1 MFDLT
6 QPFFWYKLIF
16 MAELLLSEGLLVYP
30 LRRRRNFIFRAVL
43 CVFGCFLVA
52 FLLPIF
58 FSWWWISILF
68 LLLFA
73 VSLGA
78 LAICF
83 DENFFILLFCAIL
96 AYTVQHFAYNI
107 YSYLVEIFGVQAS
120 NVYEEQFTPIMY
132 NKITAFIEV
141 AVYAITYWFA
151 WAFIYRSV
159 RLQSELKIQRQYLLP
174 FVAVALFLDIV
185 LNALVVYGLHEIG
198 NKVIRTVI
206 FLYSLIGS
214 VFSIGLMLL
223 MIGKGAA
230 ENEKHLLEMMW
241 NKDKKTFEM
250 CQSSIEIINL
260 KAHDLKHQIHNLR
273 HTGEIDEQELTEI
286 ATAID
291 IYDNK
296 VETGN
301 KALDVVLSETMLTCK
316 RSNIRF
322 VHFVDG
328 DCLKTLSSGEIYSLF
343 GNALSNAVEA
353 TQPVKDAERIIRL
366 TVRREFDFISI
377 HVDNPFV
384 TEPKFG
390 ADGLPKTI
398 KADVDFHGFGMRS
411 MKMLAEKHGGT
422 LTCTICE
429 NIFNL
434 NILLLH

>member
-30 LRRRRNFIFRAVL
+30 LRRRRNFMLRVVL
-43 CVFGCFLVA
+43 CILGCFLVA

-96 AYTVQHFAYNI
+96 SYTVQHFAYNI

-132 NKITAFIEV
+132 NTATAFIEI

-185 LNALVVYGLHEIG
+185 LNALVVYGLHEVG

-230 ENEKHLLEMMW
+230 ENEKHLLEVMW

-273 HTGEIDEQELTEI
+273 HTGEIDERELTEI

-291 IYDNK
+291 VYDNK

-328 DCLKTLSSGEIYSLF
+328 DCLQTLSSGEIYSLF

-353 TQPVKDAERIIRL
+353 TQAVKDAERVIRL

-398 KADVDFHGFGMRS
+398 KADVNFHGFGMHS
-411 MKMLAEKHGGT
+411 MKTLAEKHGGT

>member
-1 MFDLT
+1 ML
-6 QPFFWYKLIF
+6 
-16 MAELLLSEGLLVYP
+16 
-30 LRRRRNFIFRAVL
+30 FR
-43 CVFGCFLVA
+43 
-52 FLLPIF
+52 
-58 FSWWWISILF
+58 S
-68 LLLFA
+68 
-73 VSLGA
+73 
-78 LAICF
+78 
-83 DENFFILLFCAIL
+83 
-96 AYTVQHFAYNI
+96 
-107 YSYLVEIFGVQAS
+107 
-120 NVYEEQFTPIMY
+120 
-132 NKITAFIEV
+132 
-141 AVYAITYWFA
+141 
-151 WAFIYRSV
+151 WAFVYRSV
-159 RLQSELKIQRQYLLP
+159 RLQPELQIQRQYLLP

-185 LNALVVYGLHEIG
+185 LNALVVYGLHEVG

-230 ENEKHLLEMMW
+230 ENEKHLLEVMW

-273 HTGEIDEQELTEI
+273 NMGEIDEQELNEI
-286 ATAID
+286 TTAID
-291 IYDNK
+291 VYDNK

-301 KALDVVLSETMLTCK
+301 KALDVVLSETILKCK
-316 RSNIRF
+316 KSNIRF
-322 VHFVDG
+322 IHLVDG
-328 DCLKTLSSGEIYSLF
+328 NCLQTLSYGEVYTLF

-353 TQPVKDAERIIRL
+353 TQAVKDAERVIRL

-411 MKMLAEKHGGT
+411 MKMLAEKHRGT
-422 LTCTICE
+422 LTCTISE

>member
-30 LRRRRNFIFRAVL
+30 LRRRRNFILRAVL

-328 DCLKTLSSGEIYSLF
+328 DCLQILSSGEIYSLF

-384 TEPKFG
+384 TKPELG

-398 KADVDFHGFGMRS
+398 KADVDFHGFGMHS
-411 MKMLAEKHGGT
+411 MKTLAEKHGGT